1 VRRYANF
8 WLLVLV
14 LVSVLALAAS
24 CSGSASNEQGSAE
37 ESESEEASS
46 GGMQGMEHSG
56 MDMSSGQMMDAS
68 QMLMQNGE
76 YSDERFINAM
86 VPHHQGAIDM
96 ANVALENAEHP
107 EIQQLAQNII
117 SDQQSEIDE
126 LKAIK
131 QREYG
136 TSEVPTEANPE
147 EMKMMGMMADPKELA
162 NQQPFDKAFI
172 DAMIPHHQSA
182 IDMANVAFEQ
192 SSDAEI
198 KNLALG
204 IVTAQQ
210 QEIQQMIGWRQ
221 EWYPG
226 D

>member
-1 VRRYANF
+1 MRPYANF
-8 WLLVLV
+8 WLLVLLLASV
-14 LVSVLALAAS
+14 LGLVSS
-24 CSGSASNEQGSAE
+24 CSGSATNEQGSAE

-107 EIQQLAQNII
+107 EIQQLAQAII
-117 SDQQSEIDE
+117 STQQSEIDE

-192 SSDAEI
+192 TSDSEI

>member
-1 VRRYANF
+1 MRRYVNV
-8 WLLVLV
+8 WLLVFVLASVLV
-14 LVSVLALAAS
+14 LAS
-24 CSGSASNEQGSAE
+24 SCAGSDTSEQGSAE
-37 ESESEEASS
+37 QSESEEATND
-46 GGMQGMEHSG
+46 MQGMDHSS

-76 YSDERFINAM
+76 YSDERFIDAM

-107 EIQQLAQNII
+107 ELQQLAQNII
-117 SDQQSEIDE
+117 ADQQREIDE

-131 QREYG
+131 ERLYG
-136 TSEVPTEANPE
+136 TAAVPTEADPE

-162 NQQPFDKAFI
+162 NQQPFDRAFI

-192 SSDAEI
+192 TGDAEI

-210 QEIQQMIGWRQ
+210 QEIQQMTGWRQ